1 MSREQNE
8 TVIKRVFKP
17 KKTKNYTETRWVTDV
32 LIPENYRAFMIQ
44 AHCVLGT
51 KLVSYSPGVSYSE
64 ERLLI
69 EQRVV
74 DNCP

>member
-1 MSREQNE
+1 M
-8 TVIKRVFKP
+8 KP
-17 KKTKNYTETRWVTDV
+17 KKSKNYIEKLWVTDV
-32 LIPENYRAFMIQ
+32 LTPENYRAFMIQ
-44 AHCVLGT
+44 AHCILGT

-74 DNCP
+74 DNSPWGAEKDKAF

>member
-1 MSREQNE
+1 MQNE
-8 TVIKRVFKP
+8 SFKKVYSLLKP
-17 KKTKNYTETRWVTDV
+17 KKTNNYTEKLCVTDV
-32 LIPENYRAFMIQ
+32 LIPENYRAVMIQ
-44 AHCVLGT
+44 VHCILGT

-74 DNCP
+74 DNSP